1 MREPAPPPQPLLS
14 ARDEIDKV
22 IQDEKLRLTDA
33 ASLAIKRWHE
43 QIKNWQDKDDLVTA
57 FLDGRLT
64 LRTMT
69 HTPPVDF
76 NYRAENPKDESAR
89 KRILGIINN
98 DNYNKPIT
106 AQAQKEQGGWVAG
119 QPGSGSMLL
128 DAGGAGIMKRLN
140 PENFHRSSLESQSKK
155 NSLGLHALS
164 ASLPNPDGYQLKR
177 YDNANLV
184 VLMPLPLADDVK
196 LFYQLR
202 DLSKTGGCESFK
214 SAVVILASEF
224 TRPQLASNLD
234 MGTTYTM
241 TTSARHGGTSFK
253 YVRAASGQ
261 TTTESPEQCRTN
273 ARTDYRAI
281 LKTDAKG
288 SNEITVAYRKWGRE
302 GKFPFFGITPNFH
315 SPDYI
320 EVVIRLPVP
329 KPKPRWGGGDQHQNA
344 NYAETGYLISKTTF
358 ERRKK

>member
-1 MREPAPPPQPLLS
+1 MREPAQPPPSLVS
-14 ARDEIDKV
+14 ARVEVNKV
-22 IQDEKLRLTDA
+22 ILDEKLRQSDA
-33 ASLAIKRWHE
+33 ASVAIKHWHE
-43 QIKNWQDKDDLVTA
+43 EVKTWQDNDELVTA

-69 HTPPVDF
+69 HTPPVDY
-76 NYRAENPKDESAR
+76 NYSAENPKGDSAR

-106 AQAQKEQGGWVAG
+106 SQAEKENGGWVAG
-119 QPGSGSMLL
+119 QAGSGTMLL
-128 DAGGAGIMKRLN
+128 DAGGAGIMKRLI
-140 PENFHRSSLESQSKK
+140 PENFHRSTLGAQSNK

-164 ASLPNPDGYQLKR
+164 ASLLNPDGYVLKR

-196 LFYQLR
+196 LFYELR
-202 DLSKTGGCESFK
+202 DLSKTGGCQSFK
-214 SAVVILASEF
+214 NAVVILGSEF

-241 TTSARHGGTSFK
+241 TTSARHGGSSFK
-253 YVRAASGQ
+253 YVRGASGQ

-273 ARTDYRAI
+273 ARTDYRTI
-281 LKTDAKG
+281 LKTTATG

-302 GKFPFFGITPNFH
+302 GHFPIFGVTPTRH
-315 SPDYI
+315 SPDYT
-320 EVVIRLPVP
+320 EVVIKLAIP

-344 NYAETGYLISKTTF
+344 NYAETGFLIRKQDF
-358 ERRKK
+358 VRRKK